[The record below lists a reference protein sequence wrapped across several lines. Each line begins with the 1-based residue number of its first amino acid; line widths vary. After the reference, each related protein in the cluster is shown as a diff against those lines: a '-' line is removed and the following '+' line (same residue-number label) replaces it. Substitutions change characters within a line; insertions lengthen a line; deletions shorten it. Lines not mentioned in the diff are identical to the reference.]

1 MSFLE
6 DLQNAL
12 GQISNGGTV
21 EVPYVGEGE
30 EIVPIFDEFI
40 SGCRKDGVMGR
51 INQATKVAKLTKK
64 GKTPAPAPAPAP
76 AEEEKKE
83 PSESRFASWEIL
95 KGKSTEQEEN

>member
-64 GKTPAPAPAPAP
+64 GTPAPAPAPV
-76 AEEEKKE
+76 EEEKKE

>member
-64 GKTPAPAPAPAP
+64 GTPAPAPAPV
-76 AEEEKKE
+76 EEEKKE
-83 PSESRFASWEIL
+83 PSESRFASWEIS